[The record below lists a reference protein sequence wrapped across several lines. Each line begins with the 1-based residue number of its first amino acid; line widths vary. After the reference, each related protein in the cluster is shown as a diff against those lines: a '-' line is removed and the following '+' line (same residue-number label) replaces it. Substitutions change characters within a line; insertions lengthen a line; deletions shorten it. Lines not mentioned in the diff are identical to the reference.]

1 MSFTVDEVL
10 SAKNWGS
17 FNLEKTKDRLR
28 NLQFQFHPDRNTDPR
43 AHDAFIKINELF
55 EGADYDLRVASGI
68 KTTDHKIIWKPK
80 ATFEDR
86 LSVARS
92 RLTSL
97 SNLEDKFAMFFPR
110 NIGDNLDELT
120 VEYGRGWYFIGDY
133 GFLFDSRTVVW
144 MAKRLA
150 GALNQSTK
158 LGFVHGNISPD
169 TVAIM
174 PAEHGLKIDGWWH
187 SVKVGERLALKPDTK
202 TPPKYFGGFT
212 ADNKIDIAQSAAM
225 LQDVSK
231 SDKLIA
237 EVLSKHSVNP
247 GTPVEFFNDIDDAA
261 RRLYGK
267 NSWHPL
273 ALPKQQ
279 MI

>member
-1 MSFTVDEVL
+1 MISVAQIT
-10 SAKNWGS
+10 SAKSW
-17 FNLEKTKDRLR
+17 LDLRVPKTKTELRRLQR
-28 NLQFQFHPDRNTDPR
+28 EVHPDVCDDPR
-43 AHDAFIKINELF
+43 APMAFAKLMELYS
-55 EGADYDLRVASGI
+55 GPDYDMRVASG
-68 KTTDHKIIWKPK
+68 TAVGDHKIAWKPK

-110 NIGDNLDELT
+110 NIGTNLDELT
-120 VEYGRGWYFIGDY
+120 VEYGRGWYFISGY
-133 GFLFDSRTVVW
+133 GFSFDSRTVVW

-202 TPPKYFGGFT
+202 TPPKYFGGFP

-225 LQDVSK
+225 LQNVGK
-231 SDKLIA
+231 PDKLIA
-237 EVLSKHSVNP
+237 EVLGKHSVNP

-261 RRLYGK
+261 RKLYGK